1 MADFTNTDEQKTCDT
16 DTSKPKRAMSKERRE
31 RFTWHPGDLKFISQA
46 EFDQMVRD
54 GKAILYGKP
63 TLDAGGT
70 SQA

>member
-1 MADFTNTDEQKTCDT
+1 MADEQKTRDADT
-16 DTSKPKRAMSKERRE
+16 RKPIRVMSKERRE
-31 RFTWHPGDLKFISQA
+31 RFTWHAGDLKFISKD

-54 GKAILYGKP
+54 GKVILYGKP